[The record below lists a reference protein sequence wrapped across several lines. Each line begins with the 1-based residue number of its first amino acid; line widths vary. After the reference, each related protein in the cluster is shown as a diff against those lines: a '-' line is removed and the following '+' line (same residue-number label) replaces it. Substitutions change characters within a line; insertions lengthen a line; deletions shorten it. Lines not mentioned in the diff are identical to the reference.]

1 MDLISS
7 FSVTKLWSVE
17 EAQTKFGDFLRSDE
31 NILNAYT
38 HTRDKIVF
46 TNRQLICYDVQ
57 GLTGSKKEWRFFP
70 YSKITSF
77 SIESAGTFDMDTDF
91 KIWVSGVGMFEM
103 KFHKNLN
110 IRAVAKFLAKTIG

>member
-7 FSVTKLWSVE
+7 FSVTKLWSVD
-17 EAQTKFGDFLRSDE
+17 EAQIKFGDFLRSDE

-46 TNRQLICYDVQ
+46 TDRQLICYDVQ

-103 KFHKNLN
+103 KFHRNLN